1 MESKWLPRSLSI
13 FDLVLPS
20 KNFLICE
27 REPYMIF
34 LPKQI
39 HFKREYT
46 IRLLCDTACPASFIF
61 IKAYRNI

>member
-34 LPKQI
+34 FTQ
-39 HFKREYT
+39 T
-46 IRLLCDTACPASFIF
+46 DSF
-61 IKAYRNI
+61 